1 MAESKIETTP
11 FHTKLPNIAA
21 APVPPVSALEARL
34 ATAQAKLDAA
44 RARLSTED
52 REEIEAR
59 EQLAK
64 LEAETK
70 SENERRRLLDLE
82 RRLDLARERLGEKAA
97 VEAVAIEGFEDTFIV
112 RRDGKAHGIWSESIS
127 KAVATGGDR
136 LAVNRQYAVAVVEDW
151 NGVVGGDDPEFT
163 KKLRDF
169 LTTNPGIVTP
179 ITDCAGRLAGIFAAE
194 RKS

>member
-1 MAESKIETTP
+1 MADSKTISASAPTITL
-11 FHTKLPNIAA
+11 LPLKN
-21 APVPPVSALEARL
+21 RL
-34 ATAQAKLDAA
+34 ASAQARLDAA
-44 RARLSTED
+44 RSRLSPED

-64 LEAETK
+64 MEAEIKAET
-70 SENERRRLLDLE
+70 ERKRLLDLE
-82 RRLDLARERLGEKAA
+82 RRLDLARERLGEKVA

-112 RRDGKAHGIWSESIS
+112 RRDGKAHGIWSEAIS